1 MRRADAGAPGLG
13 GRYLTGAPALRSF
26 FGLLALAL
34 AHCDSARGEVPL
46 CWCWTGKKLECEL
59 LLHSAR
65 CSKTVCSVI
74 GQ

>member
-46 CWCWTGKKLECEL
+46 C
-59 LLHSAR
+59 
-65 CSKTVCSVI
+65 
-74 GQ
+74 